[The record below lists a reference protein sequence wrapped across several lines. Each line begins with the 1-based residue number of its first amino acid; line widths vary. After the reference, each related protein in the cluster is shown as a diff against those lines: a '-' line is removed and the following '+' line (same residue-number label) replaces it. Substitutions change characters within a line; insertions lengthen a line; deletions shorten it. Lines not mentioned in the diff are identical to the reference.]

1 MAKVLVIADDVQVR
15 SLIGKFLEIAG
26 HSVVVAE
33 DGIDGMKCFKSAP
46 FDIVITDIIMPHKEG
61 LETIVEL
68 KNCNPDIPIIAISG
82 GGRVEPDDYLKL
94 AKIRGAS
101 VILKKPIEGSTLVGI
116 VEELLAKE

>member
-1 MAKVLVIADDVQVR
+1 MAKILIIDDDAQIR
-15 SLIGKFLEIAG
+15 SLVTKIMEIAG
-26 HSVVVAE
+26 HEVVCAE
-33 DGIDGMKCFKSAP
+33 DGVDGMKFFKGDS
-46 FDIVITDIIMPHKEG
+46 FDLVITDIIMPHKEG

-68 KNCNPDIPIIAISG
+68 KEYNPDIPIVAMSG

-101 VILKKPIEGSTLVGI
+101 VILKKPVEGSMLVTI